1 MAKLNIN
8 NIENVEGKYHLMF
21 YEGKKMVETA
31 KNDLRFVWFSLL
43 VFFAMVL
50 IFILL
55 TTLNMYYIGF
65 FGVFFLFF
73 MIMLFYLSRE
83 KRRGRKQ
90 CIYAVQN
97 SKTSDIV
104 CKQVDNRGRSKAIVS
119 SMSTTIDKYD
129 SKKKF
134 GGIVRK
140 YKRRRKHSHIVGAI
154 MEFEKE
160 EKKEKTE

>member
-31 KNDLRFVWFSLL
+31 KTDLKFAWFSLL
-43 VFFAMVL
+43 AFFAMIL
-50 IFILL
+50 IFVLL
-55 TTLNMYYIGF
+55 TTFNMYYVGF
-65 FGVFFLFF
+65 LGIFFLFF
-73 MIMLFYLSRE
+73 LVMIVYLSRE
-83 KRRGRKQ
+83 KRKGIKQ

-104 CKQVDNRGRSKAIVS
+104 CRQVDNRGRSVAIVK
-119 SMSTTIDKYD
+119 SMSTTLDKYD
-129 SKKKF
+129 SKKNFK
-134 GGIVRK
+134 GILRK

-160 EKKEKTE
+160 EKKEKSE